1 MFHRQPLALE
11 RQWLPVIVQSAL
23 RFARQVVYSIPKT
36 MADNISPN
44 TKEAPP
50 VPSRVLAIMAH
61 PDDPEFF
68 AGGTLAAWASRGAEV
83 YVLILTD
90 GSKGSDDPTMT
101 PQALAAIRQ
110 QEQLAASAAEGV
122 KDVFFL
128 GYTDGELVA
137 TSQSVQRDVVRV
149 IRRLR
154 PDAILTLDPSI
165 IFTDDGRITHSDH
178 RAAGQIAVDVAK
190 IAAGNR
196 FYFPELLTEG
206 LEPHQVREIYIASPT
221 QANFDV
227 DITDCLDKKI
237 QALKAHR
244 SQIKDMD
251 RLEKRFRS
259 ASIRAADGSERW
271 VERLRRFIL
280 V

>member
-1 MFHRQPLALE
+1 MTDKNP
-11 RQWLPVIVQSAL
+11 PT
-23 RFARQVVYSIPKT
+23 P
-36 MADNISPN
+36 
-44 TKEAPP
+44 KEAPP
-50 VPSRVLAIMAH
+50 VPRRVLAIVAH

-68 AGGTLAAWASRGAEV
+68 AGGTLAAWAARGAEV

-90 GSKGSDDPTMT
+90 GSKGSDNPEMT
-101 PQALAAIRQ
+101 PAALAAIRE
-110 QEQLAASAAEGV
+110 QEQRAASAVEGV
-122 KDVFFL
+122 KDVLFL
-128 GYTDGELVA
+128 GYVDGELVP
-137 TSQSVQRDVVRV
+137 TSPQVQCDVVRV

-154 PDAILTLDPSI
+154 PDAIITTDPSV

-178 RAAGQIAVDVAK
+178 RAAGQIAVDLAK

-196 FYFPELLTEG
+196 FYFPELLAEG
-206 LEPHQVREIYIASPT
+206 LEPHQVSEVYITSPT
-221 QANFDV
+221 QPNFEV

-237 QALKAHR
+237 AALKCHR

-259 ASIRAADGSERW
+259 ASIRAADGTERW
-271 VERLRRFIL
+271 VEKLRRFVL

>member
-1 MFHRQPLALE
+1 MTENNP
-11 RQWLPVIVQSAL
+11 
-23 RFARQVVYSIPKT
+23 
-36 MADNISPN
+36 PN
-44 TKEAPP
+44 QKQATP
-50 VPSRVLAIMAH
+50 VPRRVLAIVAH

-68 AGGTLAAWASRGAEV
+68 AGGTLAAWAGQGADV

-90 GSKGSDDPTMT
+90 GSKGSDDPGMT
-101 PQALAAIRQ
+101 PAALVAIRQ
-110 QEQLAASAAEGV
+110 HEQRAASAVEGV

-128 GYTDGELVA
+128 GYVDGELLP
-137 TSQSVQRDVVRV
+137 TSPQVQRDVVRV

-154 PDAILTLDPSI
+154 PDAILTTDPSV

-196 FYFPELLTEG
+196 FYFPELLVEG
-206 LEPHQVREIYIASPT
+206 LEPHQVSEVYLTSPT
-221 QANFDV
+221 QPNCEV
-227 DITDCLDKKI
+227 DITDSIDKKI
-237 QALKAHR
+237 AALKCHR

-259 ASIRAADGSERW
+259 ASVRAADGTERW
-271 VERLRRFIL
+271 IEKLRRFVL